1 MRRAPMRWSRIRG
14 SPSSRGPATHRRQSG
29 RRSSTASSSTSSPAR
44 SLAADPD
51 PPAPKQ
57 YTGPEYRALVGA
69 PLDPLVHPDP
79 KHPPRLYKL
88 IRRIVRWL
96 VLHLFRITVAGV
108 ENIPDPPYII
118 AANHQA
124 WFDPAFI
131 IPFFPEAPMIYTMA
145 KRETVFNRAWKRR
158 LLPLVGVFPISPHR
172 GELDEA
178 GLRTVYQILERGGVV
193 LIFPEGRYSRGRAL
207 RPLKVGIGHF
217 ALQAGVPI
225 SPVAVRGTDVL
236 RPFSRID
243 VNVGPPVR
251 PDPPAWWT
259 VGQRVAQVV
268 ENVQRAISSGLQRRR
283 TRRPER

>member
-1 MRRAPMRWSRIRG
+1 
-14 SPSSRGPATHRRQSG
+14 
-29 RRSSTASSSTSSPAR
+29 
-44 SLAADPD
+44 
-51 PPAPKQ
+51 
-57 YTGPEYRALVGA
+57 
-69 PLDPLVHPDP
+69 
-79 KHPPRLYKL
+79 
-88 IRRIVRWL
+88 
-96 VLHLFRITVAGV
+96 VLHLFRVTVTGL
-108 ENIPDPPYII
+108 ENVPKPPYII
-118 AANHQA
+118 GANHQA

-131 IPFFPEAPMIYTMA
+131 IPFLPESPMIYTMA
-145 KRETVFNRAWKRR
+145 KRETVFNRGWKRR

-178 GLRTVYQILERGGVV
+178 GLRTVYQILARGGVV

-243 VNVGPPVR
+243 VTISTPIQ

-259 VGQRVAQVV
+259 LSQRVSQVV
-268 ENVQRAISSGLQRRR
+268 ENVQKAIASGLQRRK
-283 TRRPER
+283 RP

>member
-1 MRRAPMRWSRIRG
+1 M
-14 SPSSRGPATHRRQSG
+14 SSESNPVG
-29 RRSSTASSSTSSPAR
+29 
-44 SLAADPD
+44 
-51 PPAPKQ
+51 PKQ
-57 YTGPEYRALVGA
+57 YTGPEYRALVDA

-79 KHPPRLYKL
+79 RRPPRLYRL

-96 VLHLFRITVAGV
+96 VLHLFRITITGL
-108 ENIPDPPYII
+108 ENIPSPPYII

-145 KRETVFNRAWKRR
+145 KRETVFNREWKRR
-158 LLPLVGVFPISPHR
+158 LLPLIGVFPISPHR

-193 LIFPEGRYSRGRAL
+193 LMFPEGRYSRGRAL

-217 ALQAGVPI
+217 SLQAGVPI

-243 VNVGPPVR
+243 VTIGPAIH
-251 PDPPAWWT
+251 PDPPAWWS
-259 VGQRVAQVV
+259 VRQRVAQVV
-268 ENVQRAISSGLQRRR
+268 ESVQNAITTGLQRRR
-283 TRRPER
+283 TRRPEH

>member
-1 MRRAPMRWSRIRG
+1 VLW
-14 SPSSRGPATHRRQSG
+14 
-29 RRSSTASSSTSSPAR
+29 
-44 SLAADPD
+44 
-51 PPAPKQ
+51 
-57 YTGPEYRALVGA
+57 
-69 PLDPLVHPDP
+69 
-79 KHPPRLYKL
+79 
-88 IRRIVRWL
+88 IVR
-96 VLHLFRITVAGV
+96 HLFRITVSGV
-108 ENIPDPPYII
+108 ENIPAPPFII

-178 GLRTVYQILERGGVV
+178 GLRTVYQILARGGIV

-225 SPVAVRGTDVL
+225 CPVAVRGTDVL
-236 RPFSRID
+236 RVFGRID
-243 VNVGPPVR
+243 VTIAPSIR
-251 PDPPAWWT
+251 PDPPTWWSLSRR
-259 VGQRVAQVV
+259 VGEVV
-268 ENVQRAISSGLQRRR
+268 ENVQRAIASGLQRRR
-283 TRRPER
+283 K